1 MAAGRSLRQRPE
13 DAERDISRALTR
25 PDVRSILGIE
35 RTGTLVMGIVNVTG
49 DSFHAPSRA
58 ADLDAVLVLAE
69 RLIGEGA
76 DLLDIGGESTRPGA
90 TPVSAD
96 DERARV
102 LPAIRALRA
111 RGHRLP
117 ISVDTYKAEVARAA
131 VDSGATLV
139 NDVSAGL
146 LDEAMAPEVAS
157 LAVPIVLGH
166 LRGTPATM
174 SGHAEYA
181 DVIADLRAELAARVG
196 EFVAAGVARER
207 ILIDPGIG
215 FAKAARDSLALLRR
229 LDELPT
235 GALAGLPLVVGAS
248 RKRFV
253 AQAMRDAGLAASDD
267 AHDRLAGSLAA
278 AVLAAACGAAIVRTH
293 DVAETRRALAIA
305 DAILH
310 EA

>member
-25 PDVRSILGIE
+25 ADVRSMLGIE

-58 ADLDAVLVLAE
+58 PGVDGAVALAE
-69 RLIGEGA
+69 RLIAAGA
-76 DLLDIGGESTRPGA
+76 DLLDLGGESTRPGA
-90 TPVSAD
+90 APVGQD
-96 DERARV
+96 EERARV
-102 LPAIRALRA
+102 VPVIRALRA

-117 ISVDTYKAEVARAA
+117 LSVDTYKADVARAA
-131 VDSGATLV
+131 IESGATLV
-139 NDVSAGL
+139 NDVSGGT
-146 LDEAMAPEVAS
+146 LDAAMASQVAA
-157 LAVPIVLGH
+157 LAVPVVVGH

-174 SGHAEYA
+174 NAHATYGDVVA
-181 DVIADLRAELAARVG
+181 DVRAELAARVDV
-196 EFVAAGVARER
+196 FVAAGMPRER

-215 FAKAARDSLALLRR
+215 FAKTASDSLTLLRR
-229 LDELPT
+229 LDELPR
-235 GALAGLPLVVGAS
+235 GPLDGLPLVVGAS

-253 AQAMRDAGLAASDD
+253 AHALRAAGLAADD
-267 AHDRLAGSLAA
+267 EAGDRLEGSLAA
-278 AVLAAACGAAIVRTH
+278 AVVAAQRGAAVVRVH